1 MGYRHGP
8 DVRCERGREANM
20 RMVAVTMAV
29 LMFTGDTM
37 FAEDARVED
46 ASAREL
52 AKLNATMREVA
63 DLLTKQVAQE
73 HLYLLLKRTQ
83 MANDQV
89 ERAEAQL
96 RQAQDERASGE
107 AELIAAAEPARHGG
121 PGTDAEAERDAI
133 LAGIDRELKRLA
145 ARQSTLEGQIAELQ
159 NRIAERQD
167 EVRGWQALL
176 DRRLGGQ

>member
-1 MGYRHGP
+1 
-8 DVRCERGREANM
+8 M
-20 RMVAVTMAV
+20 RLVAVTVAV
-29 LMFTGDTM
+29 LMFAGNTIL
-37 FAEDARVED
+37 AQDAKLED

-63 DLLTKQVAQE
+63 DLLAKQVAQG
-73 HLYLLLKRTQ
+73 HLDLLLKRTQ

-96 RQAQDERASGE
+96 RQAQDERASVE
-107 AELIAAAEPARHGG
+107 AERSRVQSQRDMAAQGKMP
-121 PGTDAEAERDAI
+121 EAERDAI
-133 LAGIDRELKRLA
+133 LAGTDRELKRLA

-159 NRIAERQD
+159 NRIAERQE

-176 DRRLGGQ
+176 DRRLSSQ